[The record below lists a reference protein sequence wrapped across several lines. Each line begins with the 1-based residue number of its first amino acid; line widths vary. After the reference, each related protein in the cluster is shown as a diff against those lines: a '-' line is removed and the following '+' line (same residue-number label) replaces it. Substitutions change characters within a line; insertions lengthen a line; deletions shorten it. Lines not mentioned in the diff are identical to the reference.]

1 MTKPTLVR
9 LAAAFALTMMTP
21 AAFAADALLSGVIK
35 SPTGEAMGGV
45 TVSAKAQGT
54 TPGTTITTT
63 VFTDASGA
71 YYFPPLP
78 AGRYR
83 VWAQA
88 LTFDVA
94 RGEVALNANVRQDF
108 TLKPLA
114 NFVKQLPGDAL
125 LAALPQTTPED
136 ARMHRIVRNNC
147 TGCHN
152 AGYVLQHRFDEDGWR
167 KVIATM
173 KNINGAGVDQRAA
186 KRAPNGVLDANEN
199 ALAAYLARARGPG
212 ESSMNFATMR
222 ARPSGEAARAIFRE
236 YDVPVD
242 PELGDDKVITGD
254 GSDWT
259 RGTPGRRGSIIHDA
273 WMDLDG
279 NLWANSN
286 APNRKLTIARVDAKT
301 GAYKPFVVPNRNG
314 FAGNSHGMWRD
325 KDGVIWFNVNT
336 GRGGLA
342 KIDPRTEK
350 IDVYMPPQ
358 GMSPTGGATTVD
370 IDGKG
375 FIWVTTD
382 VGALRFDP
390 VNERFAEFKSPTPKL
405 SNGTFGRTYG
415 LAADRNGNGWWAQM
429 QTDTIGVGDAA
440 TGQSREIRLAPVQAE
455 MDRLTP
461 DERAYYANMVQP
473 DYNTPI
479 PWQQGPRR
487 MGTDKNADVLWIG
500 LSWGGSLGRIDTKTG
515 AVSYVPMPDPNSQQP
530 YQIAVDSTHA
540 AWTNM
545 WTTDR
550 VARYSPATG
559 QWTIFDLPTRGTE
572 ARYISIDERDGRINV
587 VLPYARTSKIAV
599 MTLRTEAD
607 IEALRKQAQR

>member
-1 MTKPTLVR
+1 MTKLTLVR
-9 LAAAFALTMMTP
+9 LAAAFALTMMAP
-21 AAFAADALLSGVIK
+21 AALAADALLSGTIK
-35 SPTGEAMGGV
+35 SPSGEAMGGV
-45 TVSAKAQGT
+45 TVSAKADGA
-54 TPGTTITTT
+54 TITTT

-78 AGRYR
+78 TGRYR

-88 LTFDVA
+88 LTFDIA
-94 RGEVALNANVRQDF
+94 RAEVALNANGRQDF
-108 TLKPLA
+108 TLRPLA

-199 ALAAYLARARGPG
+199 APAAYLARARGPG
-212 ESSMNFATMR
+212 ESSMNFATLR
-222 ARPSGEAARAIFRE
+222 PRPSGDAARVVFRE

-242 PELGDDKVITGD
+242 PEIGDDKVITGD

-279 NLWANSN
+279 NLWTNSN
-286 APNRKLTIARVDAKT
+286 APNRKLTIARIDTKT

-350 IDVYMPPQ
+350 IDVYMPPP

-390 VNERFAEFKSPTPKL
+390 ANERFAEFKSPTPKL
-405 SNGTFGRTYG
+405 ANGTFGRTYG

-461 DERAYYANMVQP
+461 DERAYYANMIQP

-487 MGTDKNADVLWIG
+487 MGTDKNADVLWVG
-500 LSWGGSLGRIDTKTG
+500 NSWGGNLARIDTNTG

-559 QWTIFDLPTRGTE
+559 QWTLFDLPTRGTE

-587 VLPYARTSKIAV
+587 VLPYARTSKVAV
-599 MTLRTEAD
+599 MTLRSEAD
-607 IEALRKQAQR
+607 IETLRKQAQR

>member
-9 LAAAFALTMMTP
+9 LAAAFALTMTAP
-21 AAFAADALLSGVIK
+21 AALAADALLSGVIK
-35 SPTGEAMGGV
+35 SSAGETMSGV
-45 TVSAKAQGT
+45 TVSAKADGA
-54 TPGTTITTT
+54 TITTT
-63 VFTDASGA
+63 VFTDAGGA

-78 AGRYR
+78 PGRYR

-88 LTFDVA
+88 LTFDIA
-94 RGEVALNANVRQDF
+94 RAEVALDSNGRQDF

-147 TGCHN
+147 TGCHS
-152 AGYVLQHRFDEDGWR
+152 ASYVLQHRFDEDGWR

-212 ESSMNFATMR
+212 DSSMNFATL
-222 ARPSGEAARAIFRE
+222 RPRPTGEAARAVFRE

-242 PELGDDKVITGD
+242 PEIGDDKTVTGD

-259 RGTPGRRGSIIHDA
+259 RGTPARRGSIVHDA
-273 WMDLDG
+273 WMDFDG
-279 NLWANSN
+279 HLWVNSN
-286 APNRKLTIARVDAKT
+286 APNRKLTIARVDTRT

-375 FIWVTTD
+375 FVWVTTD

-390 VNERFAEFKSPTPKL
+390 VNERFAEFKSPTPRL
-405 SNGTFGRTYG
+405 ANGTFGRTYG

-429 QTDTIGVGDAA
+429 QTDTIGVGDPAS
-440 TGQSREIRLAPVQAE
+440 GQSREIRLAPVQAE

-487 MGTDKNADVLWIG
+487 MGTDKNADVLWVG
-500 LSWGGSLGRIDTKTG
+500 NSWGGNLARIDTNTG

-559 QWTIFDLPTRGTE
+559 QWTLFDLPSRGTE

-599 MTLRTEAD
+599 LTLRSEAD
-607 IEALRKQAQR
+607 IESLRKQAQR

>member
-1 MTKPTLVR
+1 M
-9 LAAAFALTMMTP
+9 
-21 AAFAADALLSGVIK
+21 
-35 SPTGEAMGGV
+35 
-45 TVSAKAQGT
+45 
-54 TPGTTITTT
+54 
-63 VFTDASGA
+63 
-71 YYFPPLP
+71 
-78 AGRYR
+78 
-83 VWAQA
+83 
-88 LTFDVA
+88 
-94 RGEVALNANVRQDF
+94 
-108 TLKPLA
+108 A
-114 NFVKQLPGDAL
+114 NFVRQLPGDVL
-125 LAALPQTTPED
+125 LAALPQTDDGGRTKL
-136 ARMHRIVRNNC
+136 HRIVRNNC

-152 AGYVLQHRFDEDGWR
+152 ASYVLQHRFDEDGWR

-212 ESSMNFATMR
+212 DSSMNFATIR
-222 ARPSGEAARAIFRE
+222 ARPSGEAARAVFRE

-242 PELGDDKVITGD
+242 PEIGDDKILTGD
-254 GSDWT
+254 GSDWS
-259 RGTPGRRGSIIHDA
+259 RGTPARRGSIVHDA

-279 NLWANSN
+279 NIWVNSN
-286 APNRKLTIARVDAKT
+286 APNRKLTIARVDGKT
-301 GAYKPFVVPNRNG
+301 GAYKPFVVPGRGG

-358 GMSPTGGATTVD
+358 GMSQTGGATTVD

-375 FIWVTTD
+375 QIWVTTD

-390 VNERFAEFKSPTPKL
+390 VKERFTEFKSPTPKL
-405 SNGTFGRTYG
+405 ANGTFGRTYG

-429 QTDTIGVGDAA
+429 QTDTIGMGDIA

-461 DERAYYANMVQP
+461 DERAYYANMLQP

-487 MGTDKNADVLWIG
+487 MGTDKNADVLWVG
-500 LSWGGSLGRIDTKTG
+500 NSWGGNLARIDTNTG

-530 YQIAVDSTHA
+530 YQIAVEFHA
-540 AWTNM
+540 RGLDQHVDHRPRGALQPG
-545 WTTDR
+545 DR
-550 VARYSPATG
+550 TVDAVRPAVARHRGALHLDRRARRPDQRDPALCPHL
-559 QWTIFDLPTRGTE
+559 QDRGDD
-572 ARYISIDERDGRINV
+572 A
-587 VLPYARTSKIAV
+587 
-599 MTLRTEAD
+599 
-607 IEALRKQAQR
+607 AQRGRHRGVAQAGAAIVVTRYAISGTTSQLLPAMPPHCGRYS